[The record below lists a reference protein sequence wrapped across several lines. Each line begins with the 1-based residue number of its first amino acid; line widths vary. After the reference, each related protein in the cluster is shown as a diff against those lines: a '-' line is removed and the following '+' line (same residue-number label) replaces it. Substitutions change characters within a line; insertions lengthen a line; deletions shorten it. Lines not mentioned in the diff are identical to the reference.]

1 MQAQQKR
8 ALKMNGLLL
17 SDPVVLEGMESDGAG
32 VFIPAKLKD
41 GQIDAKSSVATL
53 EELGKLKRHIESLL
67 RQMAQTLWKGD
78 IPALPLEEKQFD
90 LCAWCDYRGI
100 CGPKRQRD
108 EFSREVFF
116 QKIGGEEDA

>member
-1 MQAQQKR
+1 MQAQQKK

-17 SDPVVLEGMESDGAG
+17 SDPAVLEGMESDGEG

-41 GQIDAKSSVATL
+41 GQIDAKSSVASL

-67 RQMAQTLWKGD
+67 RQMAQTLWS
-78 IPALPLEEKQFD
+78 D

-100 CGPKRQRD
+100 CGREEDGPKRSRED
-108 EFSREVFF
+108 FSREEFF
-116 QKIGGEEDA
+116 QKIGGEEDE